1 MAENKNKIIVYR
13 DWITT
18 FESLTDEEAGK
29 LIKHFFMYINDQNP
43 EPPDRIIKLLFEPIK
58 QTLKRD
64 LRKYE
69 AICQRNRQNG
79 ESGGRPKKDNPS
91 EPKKPSGIFTNRVE
105 PDSDIDSDIDSNKEK
120 EEEKE
125 ISLSEI
131 QKKEKEWAIENERK
145 NREFF
150 KIGEYAEPENNIPE
164 M

>member
-43 EPPDRIIKLLFEPIK
+43 EPSDRIIKLLFEPIK

-64 LRKYE
+64 LKKYE

-79 ESGGRPKKDNPS
+79 EAGGRPKQDNPS
-91 EPKKPSGIFTNRVE
+91 KPRKPSGLFMNRVE
-105 PDSDIDSDIDSNKEK
+105 PDSDSDIDSNKEK

-125 ISLSEI
+125 ILISST
-131 QKKEKEWAIENERK
+131 QKHYDEEDKKFSDMIK
-145 NREFF
+145 D
-150 KIGEYAEPENNIPE
+150 Y
-164 M
+164 